1 VATEEEAAQIAL
13 AAAQEAQRAKS
24 DATQAEANAERA
36 ETNATRAESNA
47 EQAESRAEQAEEQA
61 VDARS
66 GAVAAEYEAKQAAGE
81 AVTAA
86 EAALQ
91 ALPDD
96 DPLVDP
102 HIHEFAAG
110 ADEEHPFGE
119 LGAPVA
125 ERSPFRIGFTA
136 ALGVLLALLLGRA
149 FQLVSNVLVLIVI
162 AAFLAI
168 GLNPAVEWLMRR
180 GRKRGAAVA
189 VVTSAVLLFFVAF
202 VAAAVPPV
210 VSQAANLREELPAR
224 VEALRDDNATFR
236 NLDARYGLVAKA
248 TEAAEK
254 QASTA
259 PRQILGI
266 ARGIVTAIFK
276 TLTILIL
283 TLYFLGAHDRIKRGA
298 LRIVPR
304 SRRPRVGLLADE
316 ILARVGGYVL
326 GNLATS
332 VVAGVVCGV
341 FLMIMG
347 VPYALAL
354 ALLVAILD
362 LIPLVGATIAALV
375 CTLVAVT
382 VSVPVGIATL
392 VFFTVYQQFEN
403 YVLVPRVM
411 KRAVDVS
418 PIATIVAALIG
429 GSLLGVVGALLAVP
443 TAAAISLIG
452 SEVLVPRQDA
462 R

>member
-1 VATEEEAAQIAL
+1 VATEEEAARVAL
-13 AAAQEAQRAKS
+13 AAADEAERAK
-24 DATQAEANAERA
+24 AGAAQAEANAERA
-36 ETNATRAESNA
+36 ESNATRAESNA
-47 EQAESRAEQAEEQA
+47 EQASEQA

-66 GAVAAEYEAKQAAGE
+66 GAVAAEHEAKEAAGE
-81 AVTAA
+81 AVSAA
-86 EAALQ
+86 QAALE

-102 HIHEFAAG
+102 HIHEYAAG

-119 LGAPVA
+119 MGAPVA

-136 ALGVLLALLLGRA
+136 ALGVLLALVLGRA
-149 FQLVSNVLVLIVI
+149 FQLVSSVLVLIVI
-162 AAFLAI
+162 AAFLSI
-168 GLNPAVEWLMRR
+168 GLNPAVEWLMRK

-189 VVTSAVLLFFVAF
+189 VVISAVLLFFVAF

-224 VEALRDDNATFR
+224 VEKLRDDNATFR
-236 NLDARYGLVAKA
+236 NLDTRYGLVAKA

-254 QASTA
+254 QASSA

-276 TLTILIL
+276 TLTVLIL
-283 TLYFLGAHDRIKRGA
+283 TLYFLSAHDRIKRGA

-332 VVAGVVCGV
+332 VVAGVICGV
-341 FLMIMG
+341 FLMVMG

-392 VFFTVYQQFEN
+392 VFFTIYQQFEN

-411 KRAVDVS
+411 KKAVDVS

-429 GSLLGVVGALLAVP
+429 GSLLGVLGALLAVP

>member
-1 VATEEEAAQIAL
+1 M
-13 AAAQEAQRAKS
+13 
-24 DATQAEANAERA
+24 
-36 ETNATRAESNA
+36 
-47 EQAESRAEQAEEQA
+47 
-61 VDARS
+61 
-66 GAVAAEYEAKQAAGE
+66 
-81 AVTAA
+81 
-86 EAALQ
+86 
-91 ALPDD
+91 
-96 DPLVDP
+96 
-102 HIHEFAAG
+102 
-110 ADEEHPFGE
+110 
-119 LGAPVA
+119 GAPVA

-136 ALGVLLALLLGRA
+136 ALGVLLALVLGRA
-149 FQLVSNVLVLIVI
+149 FQLVSSVLVLIVI
-162 AAFLAI
+162 AAFLSI
-168 GLNPAVEWLMRR
+168 GLNPAVEWLMRK

-189 VVTSAVLLFFVAF
+189 VVISAVLLFFVAF

-224 VEALRDDNATFR
+224 VEKLRDDNATFR
-236 NLDARYGLVAKA
+236 NLDTRYGLVAKA

-254 QASTA
+254 QASSA

-276 TLTILIL
+276 TLTVLIL
-283 TLYFLGAHDRIKRGA
+283 TLYFLSAHDRIKRGA

-332 VVAGVVCGV
+332 VVAGVICGV
-341 FLMIMG
+341 FLMVMG

-392 VFFTVYQQFEN
+392 VFFTIYQQFEN

-411 KRAVDVS
+411 KKAVDVS

-429 GSLLGVVGALLAVP
+429 GSLLGVLGALLAVP

>member
-1 VATEEEAAQIAL
+1 
-13 AAAQEAQRAKS
+13 S
-24 DATQAEANAERA
+24 
-36 ETNATRAESNA
+36 
-47 EQAESRAEQAEEQA
+47 EQA

-66 GAVAAEYEAKQAAGE
+66 GAVAAEHEAKEAAGE
-81 AVTAA
+81 AVSAA
-86 EAALQ
+86 QAALE

-102 HIHEFAAG
+102 HIHEYAAG

-119 LGAPVA
+119 MGAPVA

-136 ALGVLLALLLGRA
+136 ALGVLLALVLGRA
-149 FQLVSNVLVLIVI
+149 FQLVSSVLVLIVI
-162 AAFLAI
+162 AAFLSI
-168 GLNPAVEWLMRR
+168 GLNPAVEWLMRK

-189 VVTSAVLLFFVAF
+189 VVISAVLLFFVAF

-224 VEALRDDNATFR
+224 VEKLRDDNATFR
-236 NLDARYGLVAKA
+236 NLDTRYGLVAKA

-254 QASTA
+254 QASSA

-276 TLTILIL
+276 TLTVLIL
-283 TLYFLGAHDRIKRGA
+283 TLYFLSAHDRIKRGA

-332 VVAGVVCGV
+332 VVAGVICGV
-341 FLMIMG
+341 FLMVMG

-392 VFFTVYQQFEN
+392 VFFTIYQQFEN

-411 KRAVDVS
+411 KKAVDVS

-429 GSLLGVVGALLAVP
+429 GSLLGVLGALLAVP

>member
-1 VATEEEAAQIAL
+1 MATEEEAARVAL
-13 AAAQEAQRAKS
+13 AAADEAERAK
-24 DATQAEANAERA
+24 AGAAQAEANAERA
-36 ETNATRAESNA
+36 ESNATRAESNA
-47 EQAESRAEQAEEQA
+47 EQASEQA

-66 GAVAAEYEAKQAAGE
+66 GAVAAEHEAKEAAGE
-81 AVTAA
+81 AVSAA
-86 EAALQ
+86 QAALE

-102 HIHEFAAG
+102 HIHEYAAG

-119 LGAPVA
+119 MGAPVA

-136 ALGVLLALLLGRA
+136 ALGVLLALVLGRA
-149 FQLVSNVLVLIVI
+149 FQLVSSVLVLIVI
-162 AAFLAI
+162 AAFLSI
-168 GLNPAVEWLMRR
+168 GLNPAVEWLMRK

-189 VVTSAVLLFFVAF
+189 VVISAVLLFFVAF

-224 VEALRDDNATFR
+224 VEKLRDDNATFR
-236 NLDARYGLVAKA
+236 NLDTRYGLVAKA

-254 QASTA
+254 QASSA

-276 TLTILIL
+276 TLTVLIL
-283 TLYFLGAHDRIKRGA
+283 TLYFLSAHDRIKRGA

-332 VVAGVVCGV
+332 VVAGVICGV
-341 FLMIMG
+341 FLMVMG

-392 VFFTVYQQFEN
+392 VFFTIYQQFEN

-411 KRAVDVS
+411 KKAVDVS

-429 GSLLGVVGALLAVP
+429 GSLLGVLGALLAVP

>member
-1 VATEEEAAQIAL
+1 VATEEEAARVAL
-13 AAAQEAQRAKS
+13 AAADEAERAK
-24 DATQAEANAERA
+24 AGAAQAEANAERA
-36 ETNATRAESNA
+36 ESNATRAESNATRAESNA
-47 EQAESRAEQAEEQA
+47 EQASEQA

-66 GAVAAEYEAKQAAGE
+66 GAVAAEHEAKEAAGE
-81 AVTAA
+81 AVSAA
-86 EAALQ
+86 QAALE

-102 HIHEFAAG
+102 HIHEYAAG

-119 LGAPVA
+119 MGAPVA

-136 ALGVLLALLLGRA
+136 ALGVLLALVLGRA
-149 FQLVSNVLVLIVI
+149 FQLVSSVLVLIVI
-162 AAFLAI
+162 AAFLSI
-168 GLNPAVEWLMRR
+168 GLNPAVEWLMRK

-189 VVTSAVLLFFVAF
+189 VVISAVLLFFVAF

-224 VEALRDDNATFR
+224 VEKLRDDNATFR
-236 NLDARYGLVAKA
+236 NLDTRYGLVAKA

-254 QASTA
+254 QASSA

-276 TLTILIL
+276 TLTVLIL
-283 TLYFLGAHDRIKRGA
+283 TLYFLSAHDRIKRGA

-332 VVAGVVCGV
+332 VVAGVICGV
-341 FLMIMG
+341 FLMVMG

-392 VFFTVYQQFEN
+392 VFFTIYQQFEN

-411 KRAVDVS
+411 KKAVDVS

-429 GSLLGVVGALLAVP
+429 GSLLGVLGALLAVP